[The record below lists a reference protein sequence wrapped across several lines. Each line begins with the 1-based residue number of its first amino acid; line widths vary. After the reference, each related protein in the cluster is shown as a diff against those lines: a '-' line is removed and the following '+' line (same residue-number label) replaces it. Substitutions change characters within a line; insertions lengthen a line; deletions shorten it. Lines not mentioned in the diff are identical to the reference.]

1 MMSTKRMYL
10 KSGVLICVLLAGVS
24 GDAVGQDLHRGSS
37 LNPDTLSV
45 SDTTVRKV
53 VLKPGVRPF
62 IIPAIMLGYG
72 ATSFLGNNFIR
83 RLDYSTNAELREDHP
98 SFALS
103 IDDQLR
109 YAPAIAVYA
118 LDLVG
123 VKAKNNVLDRTIMLA
138 GSYAVVSITAG
149 TLKGFSNRLRPN
161 GSNDHSFPSGHTSLV
176 FMTAEFL
183 HQEYKDQSIWYSIG
197 GYAIATGT
205 GVLRLYNNAHWVSDV
220 VAGAGL
226 GILSTKVTYL
236 VYPYIKRKLLHGK
249 SANVMISPGYQNGNM
264 SFNLIKRF

>member
-1 MMSTKRMYL
+1 MPI
-10 KSGVLICVLLAGVS
+10 KSLILICGILTAFS
-24 GDAVGQDLHRGSS
+24 ANAKSQDNNQGNA
-37 LNPDTLSV
+37 LNADTPAV
-45 SDTTVRKV
+45 SDTTLRKV
-53 VLKPGVRPF
+53 VLKPGLRPF
-62 IIPAIMLGYG
+62 IIPAVMLGYG
-72 ATSFLGNNFIR
+72 ATSFLGDNFIR

-103 IDDQLR
+103 IDNQLR
-109 YAPAIAVYA
+109 YVPALAVYA

-138 GSYAVVSITAG
+138 GSYAVVSVTAG
-149 TLKGFSNRLRPN
+149 TLKGLSNRVRPN
-161 GSNDHSFPSGHTSLV
+161 GSNNHSFPSGHTSLV

-197 GYAIATGT
+197 GYAIATST
-205 GVLRLYNNAHWVSDV
+205 GILRLYNNAHWVSDV

-236 VYPYIKRKLLHGK
+236 LYPYIKRKLLHGK
-249 SANVMISPGYQNGNM
+249 SANVMMSPGYQNGNM